1 MIENQ
6 TLRVFFP
13 RLLTFALAFFAA
25 CPQAVFSQKS
35 SEPKVVTG
43 TVLLNEKSLFD
54 TKALVADLKTDWKIK
69 LDSVTMGD
77 KTLVFSVAGATVMV
91 AFLDYPAARDDIG
104 VAARLSWLWKTAG
117 EEAPR
122 HQAQAVISVIGSA
135 NRTLELYKLFT
146 KVAASL
152 LENSRSSGVYMGGQ
166 YLLLSKG
173 FYVAAARNMLDNQS
187 LPIYCWVYFGM
198 PGKGGGYTF
207 GLQEFGLT
215 EMEIS
220 DPAQSDAAA
229 HATLYDAV
237 VSVVKYGTRLTDG
250 QSLTTEEG
258 QKIPVR
264 LTKAMFIEGQ
274 QVLRLD
280 F

>member
-1 MIENQ
+1 MTENQ
-6 TLRVFFP
+6 TLRVFAVRFFA
-13 RLLTFALAFFAA
+13 LLLAFFAA
-25 CPQAVFSQKS
+25 CPQGLFAQKS

-43 TVLLNEKSLFD
+43 TVLLNEKALMD
-54 TKALVADLKTDWKIK
+54 TKALVADLKTNWKIK
-69 LDSVTMGD
+69 LDSVTTGD
-77 KTLVFSVAGATVMV
+77 KTLVFSAAGATVMV

-104 VAARLSWLWKTAG
+104 VATRLSWLWKTAR

-122 HQAQAVISVIGSA
+122 HQAQAVISVIGA
-135 NRTLELYKLFT
+135 PNRTLELYKLFT
-146 KVAASL
+146 KVAAAL
-152 LENSRSSGVYMGGQ
+152 LENSRSCGVYMGGQ
-166 YLLLSKG
+166 YLLISKG
-173 FYVAAARNMLDNQS
+173 FYVAAAHNMLDNQS

-220 DPAQSDAAA
+220 DPAQSDASV

-237 VSVVKYGTRLTDG
+237 MSVVKYNTRLSDG
-250 QSLTTEEG
+250 QSVTTEEG

-274 QVLRLD
+274 QVLRLE
-280 F
+280 